1 LETPMTN
8 KSISDKLGE
17 PFPKSAI
24 KTHPQNRTQYV
35 EGHVYIHRLIDA
47 TDNTWDFKIVRQDFH
62 PYGKTSSGNARL
74 LITVIGELTIPGMG
88 TRSGMGVQVVTAETG
103 GEDMWKGAL
112 TDAIK
117 TASKLFGVG
126 LELYGP
132 DYESGE
138 ISAPAPQ
145 PAARQQRAQAA
156 PAPTA
161 VRPAAQPAHGSTS
174 QWDVTATKIN
184 EGQRRYLEGIASERL
199 YTHDDMKRMITE
211 RYPVTSSKDLTTEMF
226 EDFKKYLNGL
236 PRQSPSPEAQANL
249 DDFNRRNPAQP
260 GRK

>member
-1 LETPMTN
+1 MTN
-8 KSISDKLGE
+8 KAISDKLGVA
-17 PFPKSAI
+17 FPKEAI
-24 KTHPQNRTQYV
+24 KRRQGGGGRSFDYV
-35 EGHVYIHRLIDA
+35 EGHSVINRLNAA
-47 TDNTWDFKIVRQDFH
+47 TDNTWDLAVREITTLQL
-62 PYGKTSSGNARL
+62 GTRTVLQAR
-74 LITVIGELTIPGMG
+74 VALTIPGLG
-88 TRSGMGVQVVTAETG
+88 TREHLGVQEVNDRG
-103 GEDMWKGAL
+103 GEDLIKGVV
-112 TDAIK
+112 TDALK
-117 TASKLFGVG
+117 KAATLFGVG

-132 DYESGE
+132 DFEDGTPPPQ
-138 ISAPAPQ
+138 SAQ
-145 PAARQQRAQAA
+145 RQQRAQAA

-184 EGQRRYLEGIASERL
+184 EGQRRYLEGVASERL

-211 RYPVTSSKDLTTEMF
+211 RYPVTSSKDLTGEMF
-226 EDFKKYLNGL
+226 EDFKKFLNGL